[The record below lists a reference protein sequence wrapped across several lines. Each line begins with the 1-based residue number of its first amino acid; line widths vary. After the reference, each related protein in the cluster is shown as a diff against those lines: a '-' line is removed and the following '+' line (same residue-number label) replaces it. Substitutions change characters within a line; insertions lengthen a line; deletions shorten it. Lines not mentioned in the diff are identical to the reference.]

1 MPGPSGSGNASHLMN
16 AASSVSLDLEK
27 MAQDGGAKL
36 INFLLSA
43 AVSSTVSAKEKIPE
57 VVKLS
62 VKTLSRY
69 YFIFAC
75 FAYNSA

>member
-1 MPGPSGSGNASHLMN
+1 MKELHCILITTFEPIWRALMRNMYGTTIASHIFYF
-16 AASSVSLDLEK
+16 
-27 MAQDGGAKL
+27 QDHQILVNQIGNG
-36 INFLLSA
+36 
-43 AVSSTVSAKEKIPE
+43 KE
-57 VVKLS
+57 VLVKLS